1 MNTLYL
7 IEGLFIFDTIT
18 TELNITPD
26 FIQYKLAKQYEFFID
41 RPSKESLWAE
51 LNENGQIKRYKLD
64 YANNQLIKL
73 F

>member
-1 MNTLYL
+1 MNTLHL

-26 FIQYKLAKQYEFFID
+26 FIQYKLAKQYEY
-41 RPSKESLWAE
+41 RPTTQSLWAD
-51 LNENGQIKRYKLD
+51 LTINGQFERYELD
-64 YANNQLIKL
+64 YENNQLIKL